1 MQDAD
6 DPGWSV
12 RQCTREATKDDR
24 FKNGMPSESCAH
36 PNWVNELIC
45 KGEEGGSVLSEIVPQ
60 PCHCDEWCVIK
71 CSCL

>member
-12 RQCTREATKDDR
+12 RQCTREAAKDDR

-36 PNWVNELIC
+36 PNWVNELFC
-45 KGEEGGSVLSEIVPQ
+45 KGEGRFCAL
-60 PCHCDEWCVIK
+60 
-71 CSCL
+71 